1 MEQFNK
7 GSVLP
12 QLTTPIPGP
21 KSLHLAQ
28 RLKLHESR
36 NVTYVS
42 KHFPI
47 FWERAQGSNVWDVD
61 GNRFL
66 DFTSGFGVA
75 TSGFGAEHLVSTF
88 QHQASSLYH
97 AMGDVHPTQTKVE
110 LCEALSRITF
120 ERWGLGMGKT
130 VLGCTG
136 SEAVEIALKT
146 AFLKTGKSEVIAFK
160 GGYHGLGYGALTV
173 TGREEFRTPFRSQL
187 KDFAHFLP
195 YPNCYQ
201 CPFGHSAQASHPL
214 GTPRSCGEACP
225 TELEKSIRHL
235 AHLGNVGAIL
245 VEPVQGR
252 GGEVVPPDWFLP
264 MLRRVCDETGLVLI
278 FDEIYTA
285 FYRTG
290 TLLACDRW
298 GVAPDLICLGKAL
311 SGSFPISACVGKA
324 AAMDAWPES
333 TGEALHTSTF
343 LGHPVGCALA
353 LASIND
359 WLKPETLAQVRV
371 ATALWKEAVTVLIG
385 VKTVSDVR
393 GAGLLWGIELRDA
406 HGHAMSEATGRLME
420 EALAKGLILLGGG
433 VEGNV
438 ISLSP
443 SISTTK
449 EEVDWGLGTLRKLIE
464 QI

>member
-1 MEQFNK
+1 M
-7 GSVLP
+7 LP
-12 QLTTPIPGP
+12 QLTTQIPGP
-21 KSLHLAQ
+21 QSLLLAQ
-28 RLKLHESR
+28 RLKKVESR
-36 NVTYVS
+36 NVTFVS
-42 KHFPI
+42 SSFPI
-47 FWERAQGSNVWDVD
+47 FWEHAQGSNVWDVD

-75 TSGFGAEHLVSTF
+75 TAGFGAEHLVSTF

-120 ERWGLGMGKT
+120 ERWGLGPGKT
-130 VLGCTG
+130 VLGCAG

-146 AFLKTGKSEVIAFK
+146 AFLKTGKSEVIAFT

-195 YPNCYQ
+195 YPHCFQ
-201 CPFGHSAQASHPL
+201 CPFGHPTQANQKL
-214 GTPRSCGEACP
+214 GTSRPCGEACP
-225 TELEKSIRHL
+225 TELEKSIRQL
-235 AHLGNVGAIL
+235 AQLGNVGAIL

-264 MLRRVCDETGLVLI
+264 MLRRVCDEKGLVLI
-278 FDEIYTA
+278 FDEIYTG

-290 TLLACDRW
+290 TLMACDRW
-298 GVAPDLICLGKAL
+298 GVAPDIICLGKAL

-324 AAMDAWPES
+324 AVMDAWPES
-333 TGEALHTSTF
+333 AGEALHTSTF

-353 LASIND
+353 LASIKH
-359 WLKPETLAQVRV
+359 WLKPETLVKVR
-371 ATALWKEAVTVLIG
+371 TASAYWAEAVAIFGGLKSVA
-385 VKTVSDVR
+385 DVR
-393 GAGLLWGIELRDA
+393 GAGLLWGVELRDA
-406 HGHAMSEATGRLME
+406 HGHAMSEATGKLME
-420 EALAKGLILLGGG
+420 EALAQGLILLGGG

-449 EEVDWGLGTLRKLIE
+449 EEVSWGLGTLRKLIE